1 MISIENILS
10 LAHPDMASEVVMPG
24 AEKIISGEPLQNIW
38 NVYSSADG
46 KMHTGIWDCQAGA
59 WQVHYSEDE
68 VCIILA
74 GESILTDLNG
84 QQKTVQAGD
93 QFVIPAGFKG
103 TWQVPSYCKKVYV
116 IYEA

>member
-10 LAHPDMASEVVMPG
+10 LLSTQIPPEVVMPG
-24 AEKIISGEPLQNIW
+24 TEKILSGQPQQNIW

-59 WQVHYSEDE
+59 WQVSYSEDE

-84 QQKTVQAGD
+84 AQKTVQAGD